1 MEVAPRYTNCITM
14 LTLLTLLEEAD
25 GLLSKMLDG

>member
-1 MEVAPRYTNCITM
+1 MELAPRYTM
-14 LTLLTLLEEAD
+14 LTLLTLLEGAD

>member
-1 MEVAPRYTNCITM
+1 MEVAQHYTM